1 MAWTTWYDW
10 TAGDTAT
17 ASRLDQ
23 IATNVRALV
32 PVGAITYVV
41 RAGTSVET
49 LVDDCWLEC
58 NGASVLRA
66 TYPDLNTLLSSLS
79 YPFGSADGT
88 HMTLPDL
95 RGRQLVAMAA
105 SGHTDVNGLGD
116 NDGVSTVSSRT
127 PKNAAHTH
135 TGPSH
140 THSFSA
146 TSGGPSAT
154 ASWITNGSAGSAGDA
169 NHTHSVSGTTGS
181 GGTGNTG
188 SGGAYSGSFYVAGVY
203 LIKAV
208 N

>member
-23 IATNVRALV
+23 VATNVRALV

-127 PKNAAHTH
+127 PKAAAHTH

-140 THSFSA
+140 THSFSGTPSVTHA
-146 TSGGPSAT
+146 VDTDNQGSDPNTSPVDSVGA
-154 ASWITNGSAGSAGDA
+154 
-169 NHTHSVSGTTGS
+169 VSGTTGS